1 MKIIVPIEDEM
12 IYQHFGHTPMFRL
25 YEIEENRIIHT
36 QDYLTSGHGH
46 VIMCQ
51 MVFDLVATVVIA
63 GGYGMPVQ
71 EALASH
77 GVRIFGGVSGN
88 ADEAVS
94 AYLNGTLIYN
104 ANIAHHCG
112 CHH

>member
-1 MKIIVPIEDEM
+1 
-12 IYQHFGHTPMFRL
+12 
-25 YEIEENRIIHT
+25 
-36 QDYLTSGHGH
+36 
-46 VIMCQ
+46 
-51 MVFDLVATVVIA
+51 
-63 GGYGMPVQ
+63 MPVQ

-94 AYLNGTLIYN
+94 AYLNGTLTYN

>member
-51 MVFDLVATVVIA
+51 MVFDLGATVVIA

-94 AYLNGTLIYN
+94 AYLNGTLIDN
-104 ANIAHHCG
+104 ANIAHHGG

>member
-25 YEIEENRIIHT
+25 YGIEENRIVHT
-36 QDYLTSGHGH
+36 QEYPTSGHGH
-46 VIMCQ
+46 VVICQ
-51 MVFDLVATVVIA
+51 MVFDLGATVVIA

-71 EALASH
+71 ETLTS
-77 GVRIFGGVSGN
+77 IFGGVSGN

-94 AYLNGTLIYN
+94 AYLNGTLTYN
-104 ANIAHHCG
+104 VNIAHLM
-112 CHH
+112 